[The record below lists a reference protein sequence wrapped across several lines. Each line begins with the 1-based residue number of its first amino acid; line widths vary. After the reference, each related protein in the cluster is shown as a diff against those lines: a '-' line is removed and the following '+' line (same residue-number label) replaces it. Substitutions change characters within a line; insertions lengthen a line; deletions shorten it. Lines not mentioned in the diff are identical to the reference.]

1 MFNNISG
8 WLVVLPAYCLLLFF
22 WVITDSKKLVEV
34 EKSADSEAP
43 VQIQP
48 EKVATTPNLG
58 ALADEVRPLDLT
70 TRTVASGEHEPEFR
84 GTKFINENKKQWTL
98 ELFRASDEDII
109 KNFLKNRTDRNK
121 FIYFRLSGEQQ
132 AEQYVLVYGTF
143 KRSEDAIQQLT
154 QINLQLPESVKPQ
167 PQQFSSYASLVNDL
181 GADEMK
187 GGNNQLYEVRL
198 RPAAL
203 PTIDESLLMS
213 GVATG
218 TANAQPKAPATNS
231 ATKTTIIRRDAEGNV
246 VDVQQSNSNIDQP
259 NRTPQTR
266 INEGQQKNATNEG
279 IKGN

>member
-1 MFNNISG
+1 MTVSRTFWQNVQQYS
-8 WLVVLPAYCLLLFF
+8 WLVGGIACLLLAFIF
-22 WVITDSKKLVEV
+22 WVVTDSKKLVEV
-34 EKSADSEAP
+34 EKSADSDAP

-98 ELFRASDEDII
+98 EIFRASDEDII
-109 KNFLKNRTDRNK
+109 KNFLKNRSDRNK

-143 KRSEDAIQQLT
+143 KRSDDAIQQLT
-154 QINLQLPESVKPQ
+154 QINLQLPESIKPQ
-167 PQQFSSYASLVNDL
+167 PQQFSSYAPLVNDL
-181 GADEMK
+181 GADEIK

-203 PTIDESLLMS
+203 PTIDESLLMAGS
-213 GVATG
+213 T
-218 TANAQPKAPATNS
+218 NAAVNVQPKAPATNS
-231 ATKTTIIRRDAEGNV
+231 ATKTTIVRRDAQGNV

-259 NRTPQTR
+259 NKPAQTR
-266 INEGQQKNATNEG
+266 SNDIQ
-279 IKGN
+279 

>member
-1 MFNNISG
+1 MTVSRTFWQNVQQYI
-8 WLVVLPAYCLLLFF
+8 WLVGGIACLLLAFIF

-34 EKSADSEAP
+34 EKAADSDAP

-98 ELFRASDEDII
+98 EIFRASDEDII
-109 KNFLKNRTDRNK
+109 KNFLKNRSDRNK

-143 KRSEDAIQQLT
+143 KRSDDAIQQLT
-154 QINLQLPESVKPQ
+154 QINLQLPESIKPQ
-167 PQQFSSYASLVNDL
+167 PQQFSTYASLVNDL

-203 PTIDESLLMS
+203 PTIDESLLMAGS
-213 GVATG
+213 T
-218 TANAQPKAPATNS
+218 NAAVNVQPKAPATNS
-231 ATKTTIIRRDAEGNV
+231 ATKTTIVRRDAQGNV

-259 NRTPQTR
+259 SKPAQTR
-266 INEGQQKNATNEG
+266 SNDIQ
-279 IKGN
+279 